1 MRLAHASPHASI
13 LIDCVRFWRRA
24 RDLGGPVQPVLA
36 AAFSNRAGGGFLA
49 PAIDGLLTLFEAAFR
64 RRFEAGDACDD
75 ELTRDEERL
84 LELLEH
90 DDQPAP
96 AGVRPALFGS
106 CARRC
111 APPRSCFASRCRAAP
126 RRAELRKT
134 RSLPRSEGARSTSS
148 RVFRGK
154 RVIPRS

>member
-1 MRLAHASPHASI
+1 MRLAHAWPHASI

-36 AAFSNRAGGGFLA
+36 AAFSNRAGRGFLA

-96 AGVRPALFGS
+96 AGVRPALFGIL
-106 CARRC
+106 
-111 APPRSCFASRCRAAP
+111 RAA
-126 RRAELRKT
+126 L
-134 RSLPRSEGARSTSS
+134 RSTSILLCLAIPAALS
-148 RVFRGK
+148 SARRGA
-154 RVIPRS
+154 